1 MEKEKG
7 KEKEKR
13 KKGLRNN
20 GNEGNGKN
28 EFKTEG
34 KGTTNCWKGKG
45 NESLSEGSRNVKDL
59 EMKGFVKEKENR
71 KKKEWNEKCKGK

>member
-1 MEKEKG
+1 MERKELTVRKGMEKEKC

-20 GNEGNGKN
+20 GNEGKN
-28 EFKTEG
+28 EFKAGE

-45 NESLSEGSRNVKDL
+45 NESLS
-59 EMKGFVKEKENR
+59 
-71 KKKEWNEKCKGK
+71 

>member
-1 MEKEKG
+1 MEKEKC

-20 GNEGNGKN
+20 GNEGKN
-28 EFKTEG
+28 EFKAGE

-45 NESLSEGSRNVKDL
+45 NESLS
-59 EMKGFVKEKENR
+59 
-71 KKKEWNEKCKGK
+71 